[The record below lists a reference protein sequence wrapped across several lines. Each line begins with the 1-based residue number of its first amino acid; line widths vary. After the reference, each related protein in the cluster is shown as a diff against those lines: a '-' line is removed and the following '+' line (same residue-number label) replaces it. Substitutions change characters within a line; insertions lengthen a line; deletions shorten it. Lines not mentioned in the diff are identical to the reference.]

1 MTSKIESLAN
11 PLKNIILSFAPE
23 QQGATARLCKAFNAS
38 VTPVMVK
45 EWGKA
50 EGEKLLARQ
59 REISL
64 SPPTLATVSSCFEK
78 LKSKQNELV
87 GQAKDIGCSSAG
99 EREAAIKQKYGTA
112 FPMTRFMEVEKL
124 LEDSEHEVAE
134 NYEALWFGR
143 PTPGAAPLPNTGIF
157 AALTALNIAPPLLQD
172 ANEIRAW
179 LNNDANRGTLE
190 QITSLYV
197 HSLNMTKLP
206 KEIAKLTNLT
216 ILFVSNNNLKDLPT
230 EITQLRS
237 LIYLDLMNN
246 RFTKIPEMPKPA
258 TIVNIALNPIKKISE
273 ADYKRWNSVLNTV
286 LPFDILY
293 ANFELE
299 EFPLAILVREIC
311 KLPAYIYGALLLVT
325 SMLVH
330 SFLIDLLLA
339 PILPDFLVETLT
351 GLLFLATLILSMPIV
366 AWGILSAYLFTPILL
381 PIIQLFG
388 YKPMV
393 QVNLGE
399 LV

>member
-1 MTSKIESLAN
+1 MTNKINSLAN
-11 PLKNIILSFAPE
+11 PLKNSIFSFVPDTQSAL
-23 QQGATARLCKAFNAS
+23 ACVSKAFNS
-38 VTPVMVK
+38 CVKPTLIK

-50 EGEKLLARQ
+50 QGEKLLARQ
-59 REISL
+59 REIS
-64 SPPTLATVSSCFEK
+64 PNQPTDVTISRCFQA
-78 LKSKQNELV
+78 LRTKQNELV
-87 GQAKDIGCSSAG
+87 NQAKDIGCSSAG

-124 LEDSEHEVAE
+124 LEDSEHEVAQ

-179 LNNDANRGTLE
+179 LNDEANRGTLE

-216 ILFVSNNNLKDLPT
+216 ILFVSNNDLKDLPT

-246 RFTKIPEMPKPA
+246 QFTKIPEMPKPA

-273 ADYKRWNSVLNTV
+273 ADYKRWNSVLNTI

-325 SMLVH
+325 SLLVH

-339 PILPDFLVETLT
+339 PILPNFLVETMT
-351 GLLFLATLILSMPIV
+351 GLLFLATLILTMPIV